1 MTKPASNIPPVL
13 RPENPPKRTLSE
25 LAERFGRDS
34 RGSLEGVEVR
44 GVTLATSD
52 LHPGEV
58 FVAINGRNRH
68 GAEFA
73 QAAADAGAVAIV
85 TDAAGADI
93 AEPAGLPI
101 VIVDD
106 PRGMLGELSKWAFGT
121 DHDLPILLGTT
132 GTDGKTSITH
142 ILDGI
147 LTQMGVVAGISSSA
161 LRTIAGESVQARL
174 TTPEAYEMHALLAVM
189 RERHVEAAAIEVSVQ
204 AIMRHRVDAIVFD
217 VSAFTNLSHDHM
229 DDFSGMEEYLE
240 AKLPLFRPDRARRSV
255 VSLDTPAGATVVE
268 RAEVPVVTIATP
280 AIAVDQDLAA
290 TAEWTVTVHEETLD
304 GTGFTLA
311 NNKDGRTFT
320 TFVPVIGPHMAANA
334 GMAIVMLLEA
344 GYSWERIT
352 GAIEKDGAIRA
363 HLPGRAERI
372 HGEGDGPA
380 VYVDFGHTP
389 VGIEKTLEAVR
400 RVTTGKLVVM
410 MGADGSRDTTKRFAM
425 GKAAAQYGDVV
436 IITDHNPRWEDP
448 AVVRR
453 MLLEGAWSLKS
464 EDEAYEVVPPEK
476 AIVDA
481 VGLVGPGDA
490 IMWFGPGHQDHR
502 EVQGVRLF
510 YSGRELARRA
520 LIDAGWPVGERSWRD
535 PYEAQEAAEA

>member
-13 RPENPPKRTLSE
+13 RPENPPRRRLTE
-25 LAERFGRDS
+25 LAERFGRDT
-34 RGSLEGVEVR
+34 RGSLDGIEVR

-85 TDAAGADI
+85 TDAQGADI

-147 LTQMGVVAGISSSA
+147 LSQMGVVSGLSSSA
-161 LRTIAGESVQARL
+161 LRTIAGESVMARL

-229 DDFSGMEEYLE
+229 DDFSDMEEYLE

-255 VSLDTPAGATVVE
+255 VSLDTPAGAEVVQ

-290 TAEWTVTVHEETLD
+290 TAEWTVTVLEETLD
-304 GTGFTLA
+304 GTGFTLT
-311 NNKDGRTFT
+311 NNTDGRTFT
-320 TFVPVIGPHMAANA
+320 SFVPVIGPHMAANA
-334 GMAIVMLLEA
+334 GMAILMLLEA

-352 GAIEKDGAIRA
+352 GAIAKDGAIRA

-372 HGEGDGPA
+372 HAAGESGPA

-389 VGIEKTLEAVR
+389 VGIEKTLEAMR
-400 RVTTGKLVVM
+400 KVTTGKLVVM

-425 GKAAAQYGDVV
+425 GKAAGDYGDVV

-453 MLLEGAWSLKS
+453 MLLEGALSVKS
-464 EDEAYEVVPPEK
+464 ADEAYEVVPPEK

-481 VGLVGPGDA
+481 VKLVGPGDA
-490 IMWFGPGHQDHR
+490 IIWFGPGHQDHR

-520 LIDAGWPVGERSWRD
+520 LDDAGWPVGERRWND
-535 PYEAQEAAEA
+535 PYARAE

>member
-13 RPENPPKRTLSE
+13 RPENPPKRTLTE
-25 LAERFGRDS
+25 LAERFGRGS

-44 GVTLATSD
+44 GVTLATTD

-58 FVAINGRNRH
+58 FVAIHGRNKH

-73 QAAADAGAVAIV
+73 QAAADAGAAAIV
-85 TDAAGADI
+85 TDAEGADI
-93 AEPAGLPI
+93 AEPVGLPI

-106 PRGMLGELSKWAFGT
+106 PRGVLGALAAWVFGT
-121 DHDLPILLGTT
+121 EPGADSGLPILFGTT

-147 LTQMGVVAGISSSA
+147 LGQLGVVSGLSSSA
-161 LRTIAGESVQARL
+161 LRVVAGDAVMARL

-189 RERHVEAAAIEVSVQ
+189 REHHVEAAALEVSVQ

-217 VSAFTNLSHDHM
+217 VTMFTNLSHDHM
-229 DDFSGMEEYLE
+229 DDFSGMDEYLE
-240 AKLPLFRPDRARRSV
+240 AKLPLFRADRARRAV
-255 VSLDTPAGATVVE
+255 VSLDTPAGAEVVA

-290 TAEWTVTVHEETLD
+290 TAEWTVTVLEETLD
-304 GTGFTLA
+304 GTGFTLT
-311 NNKDGRTFT
+311 NNEDGRTLT
-320 TFVPVIGPHMAANA
+320 SFVPVIGPHMAANA
-334 GMAIVMLLEA
+334 GAAIVMLLEA
-344 GYSWERIT
+344 GYPWERI
-352 GAIEKDGAIRA
+352 ASALDRDGGIRA

-372 HGEGDGPA
+372 HGEGGPA

-389 VGIEKTLEAVR
+389 VGIQKTLEAMR

-410 MGADGSRDTTKRFAM
+410 MGADGDRDTTKRFAM
-425 GKAAAQYGDVV
+425 GKAAADYGDVV

-448 AVVRR
+448 ANVRR
-453 MLLEGAWSLKS
+453 MLLEGARSVKP
-464 EDEAYEVVPPEK
+464 EQDAYEIVPPEQ

-481 VGLVGPGDA
+481 VKLVGPGDA

-502 EVQGVRLF
+502 DVQGVRLF

-520 LIDAGWPVGERSWRD
+520 LIDAGWPVGERNWND
-535 PYEAQEAAEA
+535 PYAD